1 MWSMETNLKGRTMY
15 AIQNKS
21 LSLSVIE
28 VTADE
33 AQATAYMLAVKYA
46 RPITVVD
53 LKTGETWDVMSD
65 E

>member
-1 MWSMETNLKGRTMY
+1 MY

-21 LSLSVIE
+21 LRLSVIE
-28 VTADE
+28 ATESD
-33 AQATAYMLAVKYA
+33 AQATAYMLAVKYV

-53 LKTGETWDVMSD
+53 LTTGETWDVMSD